1 MSLSL
6 QNPSFGHPSSV
17 GPCLSSSWDGGY
29 RNKSSKRELNAFANI
44 MITIG
49 IIGLSLVFWGKQY
62 DNFVSPILYPTLP
75 GVMSG
80 CLIGADSVWIW
91 GLYKRRRSKNKN
103 SPVPDS

>member
-1 MSLSL
+1 
-6 QNPSFGHPSSV
+6 
-17 GPCLSSSWDGGY
+17 
-29 RNKSSKRELNAFANI
+29 

-49 IIGLSLVFWGKQY
+49 IIGLSLVFWGKLY
-62 DNFVSPILYPTLP
+62 DNFVSPILYATLP